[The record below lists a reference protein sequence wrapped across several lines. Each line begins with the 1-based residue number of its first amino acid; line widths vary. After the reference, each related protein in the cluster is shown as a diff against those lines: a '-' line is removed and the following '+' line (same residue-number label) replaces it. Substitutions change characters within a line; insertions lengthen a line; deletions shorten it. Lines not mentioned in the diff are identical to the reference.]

1 MDCLRCSS
9 IKSITSS
16 VPCEQ
21 LFSGT
26 KHIATDCQASLELVV
41 FEELT
46 IMKSAWGPKIYDKAG
61 WNSFQVETCLID
73 FEQLLIEN
81 DYMLQW
87 EQDLGKD
94 SNLNGLVV

>member
-1 MDCLRCSS
+1 
-9 IKSITSS
+9 
-16 VPCEQ
+16 
-21 LFSGT
+21 
-26 KHIATDCQASLELVV
+26 
-41 FEELT
+41 
-46 IMKSAWGPKIYDKAG
+46 MKSAWGPKIYDKAG

>member
-1 MDCLRCSS
+1 M
-9 IKSITSS
+9 
-16 VPCEQ
+16 
-21 LFSGT
+21 
-26 KHIATDCQASLELVV
+26 
-41 FEELT
+41 
-46 IMKSAWGPKIYDKAG
+46 YDKAG